1 VKKVFDPKS
10 KEPFLISRSRL
21 EKFLECQRCFYL
33 EMKYGLRRPSMPG
46 FTLNMAVDALLKKEF
61 DIYRTEGQSHPLMEN
76 YGIKAVPYR
85 HPEIDNW
92 RNNFKGVRYHYQPTN
107 FIIYGAVDDVWQDE
121 GGDLIVVDYK
131 ATSTEKVISLD
142 DQYRQSYKRQMEV
155 YQWLLR
161 RNGFPVSDQGYFVYA
176 NGIKDNKAFDGQLE
190 FRVEIIPY
198 RGDDGWVE
206 EAIKSAHQCLMSEEI
221 PPANLECEYCRYHRE
236 LNEIE
241 NKENTT

>member
-1 VKKVFDPKS
+1 MKKVFDPKS
-10 KEPFLISRSRL
+10 KEPFLLSRSRL

-61 DIYRTEGQSHPLMEN
+61 DIYRSEGHPHPLMEN

-85 HPEIDNW
+85 HPEMDNW
-92 RNNFKGVRYHYQPTN
+92 RNNFKGVRYHYQPAN
-107 FIIYGAVDDVWQDE
+107 FIIYGAVDDVWQNE
-121 GGDLIVVDYK
+121 EGDLIVVDYK

-142 DQYRQSYKRQMEV
+142 DQYRQSYKRQMEI

-161 RNGFPVSDQGYFVYA
+161 RNGFSVSDQGYFVYA

-198 RGDDGWVE
+198 QGDDGWVE
-206 EAIKSAHQCLMSEEI
+206 EAIQAAYQCLMSEEI
-221 PPANLECEYCRYHRE
+221 PPASPECEYCRYHRE

-241 NKENTT
+241 K